1 LQAGVG
7 PWTPWPRRFGKRE
20 NDACIEEP
28 SNCKRLSL
36 SAPWQLQTSTG
47 LERAGCRCGVSVD
60 SDQLQREQEKENSNG
75 GVNGSG
81 VQFNS
86 FKRWGDY
93 SSMSVD
99 PTDDCTLWYINEY
112 YTFTGSLD
120 WATRIGSFKFNSC
133 KWRIALIQAIV
144 IA

>member
-1 LQAGVG
+1 L
-7 PWTPWPRRFGKRE
+7 
-20 NDACIEEP
+20 
-28 SNCKRLSL
+28 
-36 SAPWQLQTSTG
+36 
-47 LERAGCRCGVSVD
+47 
-60 SDQLQREQEKENSNG
+60 DQLQREQEKENSNG

-99 PTDDCTLWYINEY
+99 PTDDCTLWYINEH

-133 KWRIALIQAIV
+133 KGRGK
-144 IA
+144 